1 MGFFSNLT
9 ASAVSTMEVKTIC
22 SGADVLITRHTNLNL
37 TGLNKSMRKHADKII
52 KPYVLNDITKDF
64 NEASAA
70 LLKLAIFYKNF
81 EAQGDQN
88 SMEVIE
94 QCISKIRDAVGSSIR
109 GDISLLVI
117 SETGL

>member
-9 ASAVSTMEVKTIC
+9 ATATTSMEVKIIC
-22 SGADVLITRHTNLNL
+22 SGSDVLISRHTNLNV
-37 TGLNKSMRKHADKII
+37 TGLSKPMRKHANEII
-52 KPYVLNDITKDF
+52 KSYVLNDLKQDF
-64 NEASAA
+64 NEATAA

-81 EAQGDQN
+81 EAQNDQD

-109 GDISLLVI
+109 GDISLQVI